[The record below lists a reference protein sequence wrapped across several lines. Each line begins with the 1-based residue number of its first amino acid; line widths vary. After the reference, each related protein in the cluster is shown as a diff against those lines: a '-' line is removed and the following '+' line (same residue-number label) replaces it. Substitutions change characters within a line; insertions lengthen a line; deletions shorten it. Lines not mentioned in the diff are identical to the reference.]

1 MCPIPW
7 PPASASASPRPFHEI
22 GVLVSGTQSLCYNTA
37 PSLIP
42 KEPSVLAAQTLSGR
56 GTHFAL
62 AQEAKKQTN
71 KKECCKHSRMT
82 SSALTLGQVKTE
94 PVSRSFCRK
103 RC

>member
-62 AQEAKKQTN
+62 AQEAKKQ
-71 KKECCKHSRMT
+71 KQKGMLQ
-82 SSALTLGQVKTE
+82 AFQDDL
-94 PVSRSFCRK
+94 FCPDSGTGEDRASLQK
-103 RC
+103 LL